1 MSALSRSEEIKNR
14 LRMSQQNEDNEIML
28 TTEKIKN
35 ITTGM
40 DIFQLELDR
49 LKEAPKEWNFYVPLN
64 DNKMGELIESIIDNG
79 LLNPIIVWENDNDYM
94 ILAGHNRV
102 KAYSMLYEQTK
113 DEKYRKIYAYIK
125 KKNEI
130 NEDEARTIIID
141 TNFVQRQLS
150 TIEKTKSI
158 VIKYNQLGRKKRN
171 SFGETT
177 AEIIAKQYNLKER
190 QIYNYYKLNNL
201 IPEFMERIDKGT
213 MSIKSGLKLAHIDS
227 SLQKNIY
234 DNYNDILDNN
244 RIQSLNIKLDK
255 EEIIAQLESRTNK
268 FVPVTVKIPME
279 LEDEFRIYID
289 KWLKEK
295 ISE

>member
-1 MSALSRSEEIKNR
+1 LSAASRREEIKNR

-40 DIFQLELDR
+40 DIFQLELDK
-49 LKEAPKEWNFYVPLN
+49 LKAAPKEWNFYVPLN

-130 NEDEARTIIID
+130 NEVEARTIIID

-201 IPEFMERIDKGT
+201 IPKFMERIDNGT

-255 EEIIAQLESRTNK
+255 EEIIAQLENKTNK
-268 FVPVTVKIPME
+268 FIPVTVKIPVE

-289 KWLKEK
+289 KWFKEK